1 MRPIERDAESR
12 ARERSAIACVA
23 SQGRVAVGAWGGCSA
38 RACVWTG
45 ARIVRAPALVDDSEQ
60 REEGCKK
67 PPHLRRC
74 FRSPFLSR
82 GLHLSRGLLVVWE
95 ECALLVCIWSI
106 FHRMGEKIY
115 IEHLG

>member
-23 SQGRVAVGAWGGCSA
+23 SQGRMAVGAWGGCLA

-60 REEGCKK
+60 REEGSAVSTNDKSEW
-67 PPHLRRC
+67 PAAMRDANVR
-74 FRSPFLSR
+74 
-82 GLHLSRGLLVVWE
+82 
-95 ECALLVCIWSI
+95 A
-106 FHRMGEKIY
+106 
-115 IEHLG
+115 